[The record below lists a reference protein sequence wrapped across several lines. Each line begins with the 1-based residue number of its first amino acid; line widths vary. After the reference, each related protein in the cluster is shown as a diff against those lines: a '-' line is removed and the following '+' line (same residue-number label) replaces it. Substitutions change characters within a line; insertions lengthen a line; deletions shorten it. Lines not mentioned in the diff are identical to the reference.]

1 MARMKFAVRSRTAP
15 ALPGVH
21 GTARVHRRTASLIGR
36 LHAGDV
42 AVLDH
47 LDMDR
52 ETAQSL
58 VDAGVVAVVN
68 AGPMISGRYPNLG
81 PERLVESGVLV
92 VDNAGPEV
100 LDRVRDGA
108 EVRLHDGVVHV
119 GDTMVAAARELTP
132 EVVRSEMAK
141 ARSGLTAQLES
152 FTHNSTEFLR
162 REQDLLLHG
171 HGVPDTATTID
182 GRPVVV
188 VVRSHGWE
196 QELRG
201 IRAFVRE
208 QRPVLVG
215 VDRGADALV
224 SAGHRPDIVVVTGS
238 TDDLPPSS
246 VLRRAGDVVVL
257 VQPGS
262 ARSVTEPLER
272 MGVRPLR
279 FETTA
284 TTEDA
289 ALLLSSAHGA
299 SLIVGVGMSATL
311 DEFLDRRRPG
321 LASTFL
327 TRLKVGPD
335 LVDAAAIPLLY
346 DGAVR
351 PRHVVLTFVAGL
363 VALAAAIGVTPV
375 GQEWVDQLAPAV
387 SSATDSVTDFVRG
400 ILP

>member
-1 MARMKFAVRSRTAP
+1 MKFAVRSRPAP
-15 ALPGVH
+15 GRPGVQ
-21 GTARVHRRTASLIGR
+21 GPARIHRRTASVLGR
-36 LHAGDV
+36 VRAGDV

-52 ETAQSL
+52 DTAQAL

-81 PERLVESGVLV
+81 PRLLVDAGVVV
-92 VDNAGPEV
+92 VDSAGPEIF
-100 LDRVRDGA
+100 DRVKDGT
-108 EVRLHDGVVHV
+108 RLRIDGGVVHA
-119 GDTMVAAARELTP
+119 GDTLVAPARELTP
-132 EVVRSEMAK
+132 DLVRSEMDK
-141 ARSGLTAQLES
+141 ARSGLAAQLES

-171 HGVPDTATTID
+171 HGVPQIATEMA

-188 VVRSHGWE
+188 AVRSHGWE

-201 IRAFVRE
+201 IKAFVRE

-215 VDRGADALV
+215 VDRGADALAG
-224 SAGHRPDIVVVTGS
+224 AGHRPDVVVVTGG
-238 TDDLPPSS
+238 TDDLPAAS
-246 VLRRAGDVVVL
+246 VLRKARDVVVL
-257 VQPGS
+257 VERGAPRS
-262 ARSVTEPLER
+262 ATEQFER
-272 MGVRPLR
+272 LGIRPLR

-289 ALLLSSAHGA
+289 ALLLASAREA
-299 SLIVGVGMSATL
+299 SLIVGVGMHATL
-311 DEFLDRRRPG
+311 HEFLDRRRAG

-327 TRLKVGPD
+327 TRLKLGPD
-335 LVDAAAIPLLY
+335 LVDAAAVPRLY

-351 PRHVVLTFVAGL
+351 PRHLAG
-363 VALAAAIGVTPV
+363 ALAAGVLTLAAAVSVTPV
-375 GQEWVDQLAPAV
+375 GQQWVDEASPAV
-387 SSATDSVTDFVRG
+387 TRTTSDLIDNVRG